1 MGLTII
7 FMLICMHLPF
17 PLATIV
23 GEDVCKWTTLLAAL
37 YFTSQ
42 TVWSFCIAFYRVL
55 FIKFQNLFKNGIK
68 ETTFVI
74 FLSQAGFL
82 YIASSGVFFTYYE
95 RGMLYKM
102 CTHKSL
108 LEIQVLDVSNYYDYF
123 YHFKFRVIKITGF
136 YTLGQTFVKTI
147 CFAF

>member
-23 GEDVCKWTTLLAAL
+23 GQDVCKWTTLLASL

-55 FIKFQNLFKNGIK
+55 FIKFQSLFKHGIK
-68 ETTFVI
+68 ETTFAF
-74 FLSQAGFL
+74 FLSHAGFL
-82 YIASSGVFFTYYE
+82 YIASSAAFFAYYD
-95 RGMLYKM
+95 RGMLYKL
-102 CTHKSL
+102 CTHYSVW
-108 LEIQVLDVSNYYDYF
+108 EIQILDVSKPIILILY
-123 YHFKFRVIKITGF
+123 I
-136 YTLGQTFVKTI
+136 FVKNI
-147 CFAF
+147 